1 MNLIKTLKKLK
12 DNKIPSILF
21 NHKEVRYLL
30 YPDEEQL
37 MIESD
42 VMVVKVDYDYHSLLN
57 KKPPEILQI
66 INELLTTK

>member
-30 YPDEEQL
+30 YSDEEQL

-42 VMVVKVDYDYHSLLN
+42 VMVVKVDYDYHSCLLY
-57 KKPPEILQI
+57 
-66 INELLTTK
+66 TSRCV